1 MVHATTAPARSSPS
15 TATAQSRNPIPRQR
29 LEAASGGSSG
39 SKRESRC
46 LRTPHRYHLRR
57 RSTEASP
64 TLTTEYVMSVM
75 YVGEGLVIEGSDLD
89 NVAHIDLLIGPKD
102 GPVGVA
108 FANALANQSSGH
120 TNLLAVVSPNIQAKP
135 ATVMVT
141 KVTLK
146 GGKQVMQMFG
156 PAQAAVARA
165 VVDSVVEGILPKAQ
179 AENWVIVCG
188 VFIAP
193 TANDNKK
200 IYKNNYEA
208 VKLAI
213 KNAMKATPTIDE
225 IIAKKETKH
234 PFE

>member
-1 MVHATTAPARSSPS
+1 M
-15 TATAQSRNPIPRQR
+15 
-29 LEAASGGSSG
+29 
-39 SKRESRC
+39 SK
-46 LRTPHRYHLRR
+46 
-57 RSTEASP
+57 
-64 TLTTEYVMSVM
+64 M

-108 FANALANQSSGH
+108 FANALANQSAGH
-120 TNLLAVVSPNIQAKP
+120 TNLLAVVSPNLPAKP
-135 ATVMVT
+135 ATVMIT

-165 VVDSVVEGILPKAQ
+165 VVDSVVEGVLPKAE

-188 VFIAP
+188 VFIAGS
-193 TANDNKK
+193 ANSNAK

-208 VKLAI
+208 TKLAI
-213 KNAMKATPTIDE
+213 KNAMKSTPTIDE

>member
-1 MVHATTAPARSSPS
+1 
-15 TATAQSRNPIPRQR
+15 
-29 LEAASGGSSG
+29 
-39 SKRESRC
+39 
-46 LRTPHRYHLRR
+46 
-57 RSTEASP
+57 
-64 TLTTEYVMSVM
+64 MSAF

-108 FANALANQSSGH
+108 FANALASQSAGH
-120 TNLLAVVSPNIQAKP
+120 TNLLAVVSPNIPAKP
-135 ATVMVT
+135 ATVTIT
-141 KVTLK
+141 KVTMK
-146 GGKQVMQMFG
+146 KSAQVMQMFG

-165 VVDSVVEGILPKAQ
+165 VVDSVVEGVLPKAE

-193 TANDNKK
+193 SANDNKK

-213 KNAMKATPTIDE
+213 KGAMNKSPSIDE
-225 IIAKKETKH
+225 IIAKKDTPH

>member
-1 MVHATTAPARSSPS
+1 
-15 TATAQSRNPIPRQR
+15 
-29 LEAASGGSSG
+29 
-39 SKRESRC
+39 
-46 LRTPHRYHLRR
+46 
-57 RSTEASP
+57 
-64 TLTTEYVMSVM
+64 MSVM

-108 FANALANQSSGH
+108 FANALAGQSAGH
-120 TNLLAVVSPNIQAKP
+120 TNLLAVVSPNIVCKP
-135 ATVMVT
+135 ATVMIT

-165 VVDSVVEGILPKAQ
+165 VVDCVVDGTLPKAQ

-193 TANDNKK
+193 SANDNKK

-208 VKLAI
+208 TKLAI
-213 KNAMKATPTIDE
+213 KNAMKATPSIDE
-225 IIAKKETKH
+225 IIAKKDTKH

>member
-1 MVHATTAPARSSPS
+1 
-15 TATAQSRNPIPRQR
+15 
-29 LEAASGGSSG
+29 
-39 SKRESRC
+39 
-46 LRTPHRYHLRR
+46 
-57 RSTEASP
+57 
-64 TLTTEYVMSVM
+64 MSAF

-108 FANALANQSSGH
+108 FANALAGQSAGH
-120 TNLLAVVSPNIQAKP
+120 TNLLAVVSPNIPAKP
-135 ATVMVT
+135 ATVTIT
-141 KVTLK
+141 KVTMK
-146 GGKQVMQMFG
+146 KSSQVMQMFG

-165 VVDSVVEGILPKAQ
+165 VVDSVVEGVLPKAE

-213 KNAMKATPTIDE
+213 KGAMNKSPSIDE
-225 IIAKKETKH
+225 IIAKKDTPH

>member
-1 MVHATTAPARSSPS
+1 
-15 TATAQSRNPIPRQR
+15 
-29 LEAASGGSSG
+29 
-39 SKRESRC
+39 
-46 LRTPHRYHLRR
+46 
-57 RSTEASP
+57 
-64 TLTTEYVMSVM
+64 MSAF

-102 GPVGVA
+102 GPVGTA
-108 FANALANQSSGH
+108 FANALASQSAGH
-120 TNLLAVVSPNIQAKP
+120 TNLLALVSPNIPAKP
-135 ATVMVT
+135 ATVMIT

-156 PAQAAVARA
+156 PAQAAVGRA
-165 VVDSVVEGILPKAQ
+165 VVDSVVEGVLPKGK
-179 AENWVIVCG
+179 AEDWVIVCG

-208 VKLAI
+208 TKLAI
-213 KNAMKATPTIDE
+213 KNAVGNTPSIDE

>member
-1 MVHATTAPARSSPS
+1 M
-15 TATAQSRNPIPRQR
+15 
-29 LEAASGGSSG
+29 
-39 SKRESRC
+39 SK
-46 LRTPHRYHLRR
+46 
-57 RSTEASP
+57 
-64 TLTTEYVMSVM
+64 M

-108 FANALANQSSGH
+108 FATALANQSAGH
-120 TNLLAVVSPNIQAKP
+120 TNLLAVVSPNLQAKP
-135 ATVMVT
+135 ATVMIT

-146 GGKQVMQMFG
+146 GSKQVMQMFG

-165 VVDSVVEGILPKAQ
+165 VVDSVVDGILPKAE

-188 VFIAP
+188 VFIAGS
-193 TANDNKK
+193 ANSNAK

-208 VKLAI
+208 TKLAI

>member
-1 MVHATTAPARSSPS
+1 
-15 TATAQSRNPIPRQR
+15 
-29 LEAASGGSSG
+29 
-39 SKRESRC
+39 
-46 LRTPHRYHLRR
+46 
-57 RSTEASP
+57 
-64 TLTTEYVMSVM
+64 M

-89 NVAHIDLLIGPKD
+89 NVAHIDILIGPKD

-108 FANALANQSSGH
+108 FANALANQSAGH
-120 TNLLAVVSPNIQAKP
+120 TNLLAVVSPNIPAKP
-135 ATVMVT
+135 ATITVT
-141 KVTLK
+141 KVTMK
-146 GGKQVMQMFG
+146 KSAQVMQMFG

-165 VVDSVVEGILPKAQ
+165 VVDSVVEGVLPKSE

-193 TANDNKK
+193 SANSNAK

-213 KNAMKATPTIDE
+213 KNAMKASPSIDE
-225 IIAKKETKH
+225 IIAAKETKH

>member
-1 MVHATTAPARSSPS
+1 M
-15 TATAQSRNPIPRQR
+15 
-29 LEAASGGSSG
+29 
-39 SKRESRC
+39 SK
-46 LRTPHRYHLRR
+46 
-57 RSTEASP
+57 
-64 TLTTEYVMSVM
+64 M

-89 NVAHIDLLIGPKD
+89 NVAHIDLMIGPKD

-108 FANALANQSSGH
+108 FANALANQSAGH
-120 TNLLAVVSPNIQAKP
+120 TNLLAVVSPNIVCKP
-135 ATVMVT
+135 ATVMIT

-165 VVDSVVEGILPKAQ
+165 VVDSVVEGVLPKDQ
-179 AENWVIVCG
+179 AEEWVIVCG
-188 VFIAP
+188 VFIAAS
-193 TANDNKK
+193 ANSNAK

-213 KNAMKATPTIDE
+213 KHAMTGKPTIDE